1 MEKALRSG
9 EREGRMRESCKE
21 ELNLEGPFMPCEGWE
36 LIFIVSYCVPG
47 TLLRAF
53 HTFFHLRSLNFTQ
66 RVLRVP
72 MSTEKQGNDIIKWGR
87 KNDINPFLSSGF
99 LSTHKVVICG
109 KLTEC
114 QKCETGGRGRG
125 GEVAGGRIMQSWGLS
140 ILTLNFTFF
149 EGPPRKLATIYSLVS
164 LDKCSTSFWKF

>member
-1 MEKALRSG
+1 MWGLGTNIYCVLLCARHTAKSFSYILSF
-9 EREGRMRESCKE
+9 KE
-21 ELNLEGPFMPCEGWE
+21 FELHSTGTEGP
-36 LIFIVSYCVPG
+36 
-47 TLLRAF
+47 
-53 HTFFHLRSLNFTQ
+53 N
-66 RVLRVP
+66 P